1 MVVYKAILANS
12 KEKNPVETRL
22 GFPMTSFLWAVAG
35 GQAEI
40 SKYIMENESDI
51 QNEEFVKAIH
61 CAAVLGHF
69 DVYSTLIQNV
79 ADKNPEGIGLRK
91 TPLHLA
97 AEEGH
102 LAICKLI
109 VTRVEE
115 KNPQDIFQNTPLHYA
130 AKSGHLEVSNKCY
143 ILQGELKLFS

>member
-1 MVVYKAILANS
+1 MVVYKAILVNS
-12 KEKNPVETRL
+12 EEKNPVETRL
-22 GFPMTSFLWAVAG
+22 GFPMTSFMWAVAG

-40 SKYIMENESDI
+40 SEYIMENESGI
-51 QNEEFVKAIH
+51 QNEEFVKALH

-69 DVYSTLIQNV
+69 DVYSTLIENV
-79 ADKNPEGIGLRK
+79 ADKNPECRGLRK
-91 TPLHLA
+91 TPLHWA

-102 LAICKLI
+102 FAICLLI

-143 ILQGELKLFS
+143 RVN